1 MPSAAESYVWVWVD
15 ASYLR
20 EQAQRCSRAA
30 RDCPHLAT
38 SHELE
43 AMGTEW
49 MQKAAELEQLQ
60 LIDRPNSGAVKAVS
74 EARSPK
80 KSS

>member
-49 MQKAAELEQLQ
+49 MQKAAELDQLQ
-60 LIDRPNSGAVKAVS
+60 LIDRPNNLAVKAVS
-74 EARSPK
+74 ETKSPK

>member
-49 MQKAAELEQLQ
+49 MQKATELEQLQ
-60 LIDRPNSGAVKAVS
+60 LIDRPNSPAVKAVS
-74 EARSPK
+74 EVKSPK